1 MVPHTFQQKM
11 PVQTYAL
18 VSFPSAH
25 VMLVVFNRPSKLNAM
40 TVAAQYELEAL
51 FGWYDAEPSLRCAVI
66 TGAGRAFCSGMDLE
80 EWNEI
85 AIRRSRGL
93 VEERPMNPPSGFG
106 GLSRRH
112 GKKPV
117 IAAVNG
123 LAFGGGLEI
132 LANLDLIFA
141 CQGAVFALSE
151 VKRGVVPN
159 AGSLPR
165 LARTIGRP
173 RATELALTGRAISAF
188 EAKEWSLVNDIT
200 PDAAAEDDGN
210 DPVLDRPVVK
220 KALQTACLIA
230 SNSPDSVIISRQG
243 VISGW
248 EDGSAENASRL
259 LCETWNSV
267 LYSGEN
273 HREGLRAFV
282 EKRQPRWIDS
292 KL

>member
-1 MVPHTFQQKM
+1 M
-11 PVQTYAL
+11 PRQTYSL
-18 VSFPSAH
+18 VLFPAKH
-25 VMLVVFNRPSKLNAM
+25 VMLVVFNRPDKLNSM
-40 TVAAQYELEAL
+40 TVNAQYELEAL
-51 FGWYDAEPSLRCAVI
+51 FAWYDAEPTLRCAII
-66 TGAGRAFCSGMDLE
+66 TGAGRAFCAGMDLK

-85 AIRRSRGL
+85 ASRRSQGL
-93 VEERPMNPPSGFG
+93 QEERPMNPPSGFG

-123 LAFGGGLEI
+123 LTFGGGMEI
-132 LANLDLIFA
+132 LANLDLVFA
-141 CQGAVFALSE
+141 AQSAVFALSE

-165 LARTIGRP
+165 LARTLGRP
-173 RATELALTGRAISAF
+173 RAMELALTGRTITAS
-188 EAKEWSLVNDIT
+188 EAREWSLVNAVT
-200 PDAAAEDDGN
+200 QDAAAECG
-210 DPVLDRPVVK
+210 VLDRPVVK
-220 KALQTACLIA
+220 KAVEVATTIA
-230 SNSPDSVIISRQG
+230 SNSPDSVIIARAG

-259 LCETWNSV
+259 LCETWNST
-267 LYSGEN
+267 LYNGEN

-282 EKRQPRWIDS
+282 EKREPRWIDS

>member
-1 MVPHTFQQKM
+1 MTPSAFKQKM
-11 PVQTYAL
+11 PPQTYGL

-25 VMLVVFNRPSKLNAM
+25 IMLVVFSRPNKLNAM

-51 FGWYDAEPSLRCAVI
+51 FAWYDAEPSLRCAVI
-66 TGAGRAFCSGMDLE
+66 TGAGRAFCSGMDLK

-85 AIRRSRGL
+85 AIRRSQGL
-93 VEERPMNPPSGFG
+93 LEERPMNPPSGFG

-117 IAAVNG
+117 LGAVNG
-123 LAFGGGLEI
+123 LAFGGGLEM
-132 LANLDLIFA
+132 LANLDMIFA
-141 CQGAVFALSE
+141 CESAVFALSE

-173 RATELALTGRAISAF
+173 RAMELALTGRTISAS
-188 EAKEWSLVNDIT
+188 EAKTWSLINHVV
-200 PDAAAEDDGN
+200 PDAAAEDG
-210 DPVLDRPVVK
+210 PVLDRPVVK
-220 KALQTACLIA
+220 KALEFARLVA
-230 SNSPDSVIISRQG
+230 SNSPDSVIISRAG
-243 VISGW
+243 VMSGW

-267 LYSGEN
+267 LYGGEN

-282 EKRQPRWIDS
+282 EKREPRWIDS

>member
-1 MVPHTFQQKM
+1 
-11 PVQTYAL
+11 
-18 VSFPSAH
+18 
-25 VMLVVFNRPSKLNAM
+25 MLVVFNRPDKLNAM
-40 TVAAQYELEAL
+40 TVNAQYELEAL
-51 FGWYDAEPSLRCAVI
+51 FAWYDSEPSLRCAVI
-66 TGAGRAFCSGMDLE
+66 TGSGRAFCSGMDLK

-85 AIRRSRGL
+85 AIRRSQGL
-93 VEERPMNPPSGFG
+93 QEERPMNPPSGFG

-123 LAFGGGLEI
+123 LTFGGGMEI

-141 CQGAVFALSE
+141 AKSAVFALSE

-165 LARTIGRP
+165 LARTLGRP
-173 RATELALTGRAISAF
+173 RAMELALTGRTITAS
-188 EAKEWSLVNDIT
+188 EAKEWSLVNAVLEDG
-200 PDAAAEDDGN
+200 AADCG
-210 DPVLDRPVVK
+210 VLERPVVK
-220 KALQTACLIA
+220 KAVEFAVTIA
-230 SNSPDSVIISRQG
+230 NNSPDSIIISRAG

-259 LCETWNSV
+259 LCETWNST

-273 HREGLRAFV
+273 HREGLLAFV
-282 EKRQPRWIDS
+282 EKREPRWVDS

>member
-1 MVPHTFQQKM
+1 MTPSAFKQKM
-11 PVQTYAL
+11 PPQTYGL

-25 VMLVVFNRPSKLNAM
+25 IMLVVFSRPDKLNAM

-51 FGWYDAEPSLRCAVI
+51 FAWYDAEPSLRCVVI
-66 TGAGRAFCSGMDLE
+66 TGAGRAFCSGMDLK

-85 AIRRSRGL
+85 AMRRSQGL
-93 VEERPMNPPSGFG
+93 PEERPMNPPSGFG

-117 IAAVNG
+117 LAAVNG
-123 LAFGGGLEI
+123 LAFGGGLEM
-132 LANLDLIFA
+132 LANLDMIFA
-141 CQGAVFALSE
+141 CESAVFALSE

-173 RATELALTGRAISAF
+173 RAMELALTGRTISAS
-188 EAKEWSLVNDIT
+188 EAKTWSLINHVV
-200 PDAAAEDDGN
+200 PDAAAADG
-210 DPVLDRPVVK
+210 PVLDRPVVK
-220 KALQTACLIA
+220 KALEFARLVA
-230 SNSPDSVIISRQG
+230 SNSPDSVIISRAG
-243 VISGW
+243 VMSGW

-267 LYSGEN
+267 LYGGEN

-282 EKRQPRWIDS
+282 EKREPRWIDS

>member
-1 MVPHTFQQKM
+1 MAPSDFKQAM
-11 PVQTYAL
+11 PAQTYGL
-18 VSFPSAH
+18 VSFPSPH
-25 VMLVVFNRPSKLNAM
+25 IMLVVFSRPNKLNAM
-40 TVAAQYELEAL
+40 TVTAQYELEAL
-51 FGWYDAEPSLRCAVI
+51 FAWYDAEPSLRCAVV
-66 TGAGRAFCSGMDLE
+66 TGAGRAFCSGMDLK

-85 AIRRSRGL
+85 AIRRSQGL
-93 VEERPMNPPSGFG
+93 AEERPMNPPSGFG

-132 LANLDLIFA
+132 LANLDLIYA
-141 CQGAVFALSE
+141 SKSATFALSE

-173 RATELALTGRAISAF
+173 RAMELALTGRVIPAS
-188 EAKEWSLVNDIT
+188 EAKAWSMINDVT
-200 PDAAAEDDGN
+200 ADAAAEDDA
-210 DPVLDRPVVK
+210 VLDRPVVR
-220 KALQTACLIA
+220 KALEVACSIA
-230 SNSPDSVIISRQG
+230 ANSPDSVIISRAG

-248 EDGSAENASRL
+248 EDGSAENASRR

-267 LYSGEN
+267 LYGGDN

-282 EKRQPRWIDS
+282 EKREPRWTDS